1 MLYEDFMKSLFGSKS
16 KSKDDC
22 ALNNRRE
29 KTLSI
34 LKKMDIDYC
43 SGLPIIEDM
52 AITKSLSDICRR
64 AVVSLY
70 ISVWAD
76 YYIND
81 KKELNDEKELLM
93 NRMKELD
100 SLSALFP
107 SEKALIG
114 GTVSDKD
121 ALQLTWGVEC
131 CYMLM
136 WVMGFIE
143 TSEAIDACDECDP
156 QTIIRILNSF
166 DSLNEMMEKCK
177 IREQGQIL
185 DMLDLYYNYHWACV
199 DKSVRPETNCGE
211 LIGGVVME
219 RRKALEWLFDEEN
232 DWSEISL
239 DT

>member
-1 MLYEDFMKSLFGSKS
+1 MKRLFGSES
-16 KSKDDC
+16 KSKDDF

-29 KTLSI
+29 KTLAI
-34 LKKMDIDYC
+34 LEKMDIDYC
-43 SGLPIIEDM
+43 NGLPVVEDM
-52 AITKSLSDICRR
+52 AMTKSLSDICRR

-76 YYIND
+76 YYLND
-81 KKELNDEKELLM
+81 KAELNDEKGILM

-100 SLSALFP
+100 SSSALFP
-107 SEKALIG
+107 SEKALIEG
-114 GTVSDKD
+114 SISDKD

-136 WVMGFIE
+136 WVLGFVE
-143 TSEAIDACDECDP
+143 TSEVIDACDECDP
-156 QTIIRILNSF
+156 LIIIRILNSF
-166 DSLNEMMEKCK
+166 DSLNDMIGKCK
-177 IREQGQIL
+177 MREQSQIL
-185 DMLDLYYNYHWACV
+185 DMLDLYYNYHWVCV
-199 DKSVRPETNCGE
+199 DKSVRPEAKCGE

-219 RRKALEWLFDEEN
+219 RRKALEWLFDKEN